1 MLKHQKMLHGS
12 LRVFLLM
19 NGGRHGLGYDA
30 MPPNA
35 VNLMYFRG
43 LKPIYV
49 DEKRAFLGED
59 TGGTPVLQKKVH
71 GVACHPEVHFEH
83 RRQNRSF

>member
-1 MLKHQKMLHGS
+1 
-12 LRVFLLM
+12 
-19 NGGRHGLGYDA
+19 

-71 GVACHPEVHFEH
+71 GVACHPNKYMLWQFSRDDLFFFQAEFLDPVSEVVAGDAEFPGGL
-83 RRQNRSF
+83 